1 MSGLTWVSSRSSGSR
16 GPVSH
21 TSPCR
26 DMSSAG
32 SDRLVVKLL
41 LPWGGFAF
49 LAAPVSLTTGNSFCY
64 SFSTAV
70 SQIFTINEE
79 CIKERCAIARSAG
92 SFVLVEVTGAARI
105 SAVSHSAHWGTRTS
119 VLAPRSLCT
128 LSRDIVTSRWV
139 CLFIIMRKYKW
150 HCQARSWS
158 AGRGG
163 CMPVFCVEQWFSLKP
178 LWQWTA
184 E

>member
-1 MSGLTWVSSRSSGSR
+1 
-16 GPVSH
+16 
-21 TSPCR
+21 
-26 DMSSAG
+26 MSSAG

-92 SFVLVEVTGAARI
+92 SFVVTGAARI
-105 SAVSHSAHWGTRTS
+105 SAVSHSAH
-119 VLAPRSLCT
+119 
-128 LSRDIVTSRWV
+128 
-139 CLFIIMRKYKW
+139 
-150 HCQARSWS
+150 
-158 AGRGG
+158 
-163 CMPVFCVEQWFSLKP
+163 
-178 LWQWTA
+178 
-184 E
+184 